1 MNITESCMKNLR
13 QKTIKRYLKEGEDAI
28 PIVNYDDYYITSF
41 GRVFSSKITFEYTT
55 LENIDYGC
63 IVWKELKPF
72 YCHQYKS
79 VSLSKKG
86 VGKKN
91 FYIHKLVYEN
101 FYGPY
106 NTYWWKIYFKNGD
119 VSNCSRDNLGLRFK
133 FKSQKKIE
141 QYKKQQRIL
150 QVLDA

>member
-1 MNITESCMKNLR
+1 MNITESCMKSLR
-13 QKTIKRYLKEGEDAI
+13 EKTIKRYLKEDENAI
-28 PIVNYDDYYITSF
+28 SIVNYEDYYVTSL

-91 FYIHKLVYEN
+91 FYITLSISEKL
-101 FYGPY
+101 
-106 NTYWWKIYFKNGD
+106 I
-119 VSNCSRDNLGLRFK
+119 
-133 FKSQKKIE
+133 
-141 QYKKQQRIL
+141 
-150 QVLDA
+150 VLEIK